1 MSNNSTKCQKKNSQ
15 NGIKLIFDYG
25 AMDHMTENQNV
36 LKKIALSIMSNI
48 LWLLIMKRLKSKVG
62 I

>member
-1 MSNNSTKCQKKNSQ
+1 MPKKNSQ

>member
-1 MSNNSTKCQKKNSQ
+1 MPKKNSQ
-15 NGIKLIFDYG
+15 NGIKLILDSG
-25 AMDHMTENQNV
+25 AMDHMTKNQNA
-36 LKKIALSIMSNI
+36 LKTIALSIMSNI